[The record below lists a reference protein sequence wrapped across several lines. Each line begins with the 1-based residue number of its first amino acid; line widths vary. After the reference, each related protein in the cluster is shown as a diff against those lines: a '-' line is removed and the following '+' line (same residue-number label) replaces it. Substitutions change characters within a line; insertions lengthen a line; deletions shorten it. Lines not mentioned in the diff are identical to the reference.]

1 MNFTG
6 KILLSLPNMQDSRFH
21 KSVIYVCAHS
31 KEGAMG
37 FIINKSLEMEFYPG
51 LLKQL
56 GIDQL
61 PQNKKILFNYGGPV
75 EPNRGFILHSDD
87 FIKTESITIDDG
99 LALTSTAEIFNNLSK
114 GGGPKNS
121 MLAIGY
127 TGWGPGQLEEE
138 ILNNGWM
145 FTKASSN
152 FIFNEDSS
160 AKWKNAYKIIGID
173 PYSIN
178 KNSGKA

>member
-61 PQNKKILFNYGGPV
+61 PQNKAVFFQYV
-75 EPNRGFILHSDD
+75 R
-87 FIKTESITIDDG
+87 
-99 LALTSTAEIFNNLSK
+99 
-114 GGGPKNS
+114 
-121 MLAIGY
+121 
-127 TGWGPGQLEEE
+127 
-138 ILNNGWM
+138 
-145 FTKASSN
+145 
-152 FIFNEDSS
+152 
-160 AKWKNAYKIIGID
+160 
-173 PYSIN
+173 
-178 KNSGKA
+178 